1 VGIKDWVLLGLL
13 LLVFLVRWLKGRSAG
28 IEGKKATAAG
38 GKAVQILEAAGY
50 EILLVKPTLTVQMEI
65 DGQPHSFTL
74 KNDYLVKRHGQRY
87 LVRLRRDNTRVRLQ
101 SKLWRSSLL
110 RDVLAFRARG
120 ILILHLEK
128 ETLQEVRFRT

>member
-1 VGIKDWVLLGLL
+1 MGIKDWVLLGLL

-87 LVRLRRDNTRVRLQ
+87 LVRRDATIHECACSRNCGAAVCCVMCWPFAHAA
-101 SKLWRSSLL
+101 S
-110 RDVLAFRARG
+110 
-120 ILILHLEK
+120 
-128 ETLQEVRFRT
+128 